1 MKRVGTLAG
10 AACAA
15 AVLMTMTGFAYAQGA
30 GGAPLAPRPGQC
42 FARVTIP
49 EVTEDYTEDT
59 IVTPEHTEVRDVPA
73 RYEMVDAQIL
83 VSEPTTRYVVVPG
96 VYRTI
101 TETRQVSAE
110 RIEPVVVPAVIE
122 TYAERVMV
130 RPAYVTWK
138 PGTGLLGRATT
149 VNAAATS
156 SGAGELLCR
165 VEVPA
170 QYAQVR
176 RARVARPEYTTT
188 RTIPAVNRQV
198 SLQQL
203 VTPAKLEPRLVP
215 AVYRTQKDRRLLTP
229 ATQETVVVPDAHRVE
244 HLRRIVE
251 PARVEWR
258 EVLCGTNAS
267 KARLAEVQRAL
278 NARGFAT
285 ASDGVF
291 GPQTL
296 QSMEAFQRANHLAVG
311 YLTVETAN
319 ALGVAPN

>member
-1 MKRVGTLAG
+1 MKRVKTLVG

-15 AVLMTMTGFAYAQGA
+15 ALMTTGSVAYAQPD
-30 GGAPLAPRPGQC
+30 APAPRPGQC

-49 EVTEDYTEDT
+49 AVTEDYTEDR
-59 IVTPEHTEVRDVPA
+59 IVSPEHTELRDVPA
-73 RYEMVDAQIL
+73 TYESVDTQVL
-83 VSEPTTRYVVVPG
+83 VSEPTTQYIVVPG
-96 VYRTI
+96 VYRTV
-101 TETRQVSAE
+101 TETRLVSAE
-110 RIEPVVVPAVIE
+110 RVEPVVVPAVIE
-122 TYAERVMV
+122 TYAERVLV

-138 PGTGLLGRATT
+138 PGTGLLGRAAT

-176 RARVARPEYTTT
+176 RQRVARAEYTTT
-188 RTIPAVNRQV
+188 RTIPAVSRQV
-198 SLQQL
+198 SLREL
-203 VTPAKLEPRLVP
+203 VTPAQLEPRLLPV
-215 AVYRTQKDRRLLTP
+215 VDRTQKDRRLLTP
-229 ATQETVVVPDAHRVE
+229 ATQETVTVPDVHRVE
-244 HLRRIVE
+244 RLRRIVE
-251 PARVEWR
+251 PARTEWR

-267 KARLAEVQRAL
+267 KAKLAEVQRAL
-278 NARGFAT
+278 AARGFPT

-311 YLTVETAN
+311 YLTIETAN
-319 ALGVAPN
+319 ALGVATN